1 MNYNKFL
8 KRFLLVAVIMLVMTI
23 VDGDLYAQIDLPEGG
38 DLDDE
43 TPMAPING
51 LIGVAMAI
59 GSYLGYKKL
68 KNNNDQ

>member
-1 MNYNKFL
+1 
-8 KRFLLVAVIMLVMTI
+8 MLVMTI